1 MPYELG
7 PTLLTAE
14 RIAARVAELA
24 AAITADYRGK
34 TLFLICVLK
43 GSTIF
48 WADLCRRIE
57 LPTITDFCAV
67 HSYGDGTDPAGAI
80 LLTQD
85 LSLPIAGQEVLIV
98 EDIVD
103 TGRTLHLLRSHLL
116 TRQPASLRVCVLL
129 DKVERR
135 QVPVPL
141 DYVGFAIPNEFVV
154 GYGLD
159 FAQRYRNLPYV
170 ATLKAT

>member
-1 MPYELG
+1 MPYKLG

-14 RIAARVAELA
+14 RIAARVAELGT
-24 AAITADYRGK
+24 AITADYRGK
-34 TLFLICVLK
+34 TLFLVCVLK
-43 GSTIF
+43 GSSIF

-67 HSYGDGTDPAGAI
+67 HCYGDGTDPSGAI
-80 LLTQD
+80 LLSHD
-85 LSLPIAGQEVLIV
+85 LSLSIAGQEVLIV

-103 TGRTLHLLRSHLL
+103 TGRTLHLLWSHLL
-116 TRQPASLRVCVLL
+116 TRQPASLRICALL

-135 QVPVPL
+135 EVPVPL

>member
-7 PTLLTAE
+7 PTLISAE
-14 RIAARVAELA
+14 QIAVRVQELG
-24 AAITADYRGK
+24 AAITADYREK
-34 TLFLICVLK
+34 ALFLVCVLK

-48 WADLCRRIE
+48 WADLCRRIQ
-57 LPTITDFCAV
+57 LPTVTDFCAV
-67 HSYGDGTDPAGAI
+67 HSYGDGTGSSGAI
-80 LLTQD
+80 LLSHD
-85 LSLPIAGQEVLIV
+85 LGLSIAGQEVLIV

-116 TRQPASLRVCVLL
+116 TREPASLRICALL

-159 FAQRYRNLPYV
+159 FAQQYRNLPYI
-170 ATLKAT
+170 ATLRAT

>member
-7 PTLLTAE
+7 PTLLSAE
-14 RIAARVAELA
+14 RIADRVAELG
-24 AAITADYRGK
+24 AAITADYQGK
-34 TLFLICVLK
+34 TPFLVCVLK
-43 GSTIF
+43 GSAMF
-48 WADLCRRIE
+48 WADLCRRIA

-67 HSYGDGTDPAGAI
+67 HSYGNATDPSGA
-80 LLTQD
+80 LLLSRD
-85 LSLPIAGQEVLIV
+85 LTLSIAGQEVLIV

-116 TRQPASLRVCVLL
+116 SRQPASLRICVLL

-135 QVPVPL
+135 EVPLPL